1 LIKRQND
8 ENVNNIKEIHDKKIT
23 IGELSSNLDQ
33 TYEKL
38 KKYDIEKFKWE
49 AKVNELVKENKT
61 LLGKID
67 SLESL
72 SEDKSKMIETYQE
85 SIMRHEVESASL
97 ARKLAEL
104 KNAV

>member
-1 LIKRQND
+1 
-8 ENVNNIKEIHDKKIT
+8 
-23 IGELSSNLDQ
+23 
-33 TYEKL
+33 
-38 KKYDIEKFKWE
+38 
-49 AKVNELVKENKT
+49 
-61 LLGKID
+61 
-67 SLESL
+67 LESL